1 MEKLPE
7 GKRKIELGLSNNKDI
22 TIQSIL
28 GIQIKNFRSFKEQ
41 SLILGE
47 HITVLS
53 GRNGTM
59 KTSLM
64 GLLAHPF
71 SSETKDAFGND
82 LKTPLQEVFKRLC
95 CINRP

>member
-47 HITVLS
+47 HIT
-53 GRNGTM
+53 GRIQT
-59 KTSLM
+59 
-64 GLLAHPF
+64 
-71 SSETKDAFGND
+71 
-82 LKTPLQEVFKRLC
+82 
-95 CINRP
+95 